1 MGQQIADRRDI
12 EFVLYEQFDAEYL
25 ANNERYQGLNRKA
38 FDLILTE
45 ARAFAIKEL
54 LPIMAEGDRQGVRLE
69 DGTVKVPDC
78 FKKPFAQF
86 IENEWM
92 SLTEDPEMG
101 GQGLPHLI
109 ATAATE
115 YLVGPNFA
123 FAGYLGMGHGTG
135 KMIELYGTEAQKSLF
150 VKNLYTC
157 KWAGTMMLTEPEAGS
172 DVGALTTTAV
182 PNEDGSYSITG
193 NKIFITVGDHDLT
206 ENIIHAV
213 LARIEGAPA
222 GTAGVS
228 LFIVPKIRV
237 NEDGSL
243 GIPNDVI
250 CTGLEEKMGI
260 HGSATCSMALGSK
273 GQCQGF
279 LLGEA
284 NKGMRAMFHMMNEA
298 RLAVSMQSLG
308 IASTAYLHAANYAKE
323 RVQGRDL
330 SDMLNKDAVS
340 VPIVRHPDVRRMLT
354 WMKAYVDGMRSFV
367 YFIADC
373 IEKEENSQDIE
384 EHKRCK
390 GLVDLLTPIIKTYNA
405 KYGFEVCVQAIQTY
419 GGYGYIREY
428 PVEQLLRDAKITS
441 LYEGT
446 DGVQAM
452 DLLAR
457 KIGMEQGAVFQS
469 FIKEINNVID
479 RARKS
484 DALASMADAVDQ
496 CLKDLSN
503 LAIAMGTTAM
513 SPDFKIA
520 FAHSVPF
527 LDVFGDMVM
536 AWMLLWRACVA
547 AEKLGEMAK
556 KKDLAFYEGQIKT
569 AQFFCETVLPVT
581 EGRMKSIKNFSPAPL
596 EMDEAAFGG

>member
-12 EFVLYEQFDAEYL
+12 EFVLYEQFDAEGL
-25 ANNERYQGLNRKA
+25 ASDERYQGLNRKA

-45 ARAFAIKEL
+45 ARTFAIKEL

-69 DGTVKVPDC
+69 EDGVKVPDC
-78 FKKPFAQF
+78 FREPFARF
-86 IENEWM
+86 VENEWM
-92 SLTEDPEMG
+92 SLTESQEMG
-101 GQGLPHLI
+101 GQGLPHLV

-123 FAGYLGMGHGTG
+123 FAGYPGMGHGTG
-135 KMIELYGTEAQKSLF
+135 KMIELYGTEAQKALF

-157 KWAGTMMLTEPEAGS
+157 RWAGTMMLTEPEAGS

-222 GTAGVS
+222 GTKGIS

-243 GIPNDVI
+243 GIPNDVV
-250 CTGLEEKMGI
+250 CTGVEEKMGI

-279 LLGEA
+279 LLGEP
-284 NKGMRAMFHMMNEA
+284 NKGMRVMFHMMNEA

-308 IASTAYLHAANYAKE
+308 IASAAYLHAANYAKE

-330 SDMLNKDAVS
+330 ADMLNKDAAS
-340 VPIVRHPDVRRMLT
+340 VPIIRHPDVRRMLT

-373 IEKEENSQDIE
+373 IEKEENGNDPTES
-384 EHKRCK
+384 KRCK
-390 GLVDLLTPIIKTYNA
+390 GLVDLLTPVIKTYNA
-405 KYGFEVCVQAIQTY
+405 KYGFEICVQAMQTY
-419 GGYGYIREY
+419 GGYGYIREF
-428 PVEQLLRDAKITS
+428 PVEQLMRDAKITS

-457 KIGMEQGAVFQS
+457 KIGMNQGAVFQS
-469 FIKEINNVID
+469 FMQEINNVID
-479 RARKS
+479 RARKCGDLS
-484 DALASMADAVDQ
+484 PLADVMAQSLENLSALAMKLGA
-496 CLKDLSN
+496 
-503 LAIAMGTTAM
+503 TAM
-513 SPDFKIA
+513 SADFKTA

-527 LDVFGDMVM
+527 LEIFGDIVM
-536 AWMLLWRACVA
+536 AWMLLWRASVA
-547 AEKLGEMAK
+547 SEKLGGK
-556 KKDLAFYEGQIKT
+556 VKSKDVAFYNGQIKT
-569 AQFFCETVLPVT
+569 AQFFFGTVLPIT
-581 EGRMKSIKNFSPAPL
+581 QGRMKSVENMCPAAL